1 MTFAPVDSTASFL
14 TIAETFPQDQS
25 QLLVKMTS
33 VHSDIAN
40 CVNIREIAQYED
52 NQQILTGQQFSTH
65 GNPTLKKFVFRK
77 MLYIGAYAAGG
88 TYNIPHGITGLVQ
101 FTHIYGTCI
110 TDAVDYRPIPYT
122 STVAVANQ
130 ISIRIDNAGNI
141 VLGVGAG
148 SPNIT
153 SGIIVLEY
161 LLN

>member
-1 MTFAPVDSTASFL
+1 MTFGPVDSKTSFL
-14 TIAETFPQDQS
+14 STAETFPQDQS

-52 NQQILTGQQFSTH
+52 DQQLLTGQQFSTP
-65 GNPTLKKFVFRK
+65 GNPILKKYVFRK
-77 MLYIGAYAAGG
+77 MLYIGAYAAGA

-101 FTHIYGTCI
+101 FTHIYGTCV

-122 STVAVANQ
+122 SAIAVANQ
-130 ISIRIDNAGNI
+130 TSIRVDNAGNI
-141 VLGVGAG
+141 ILGVGAG